1 MAPKHYPVM
10 LAESLEYLALKPGG
24 RYIDMTA
31 GLGGHTTEIAK
42 RLTNGG
48 TLISNDRDAQS
59 LEMAK
64 RTSAEWAE
72 RIEYRHSSF
81 TELAQNPPVDLD
93 GVLADLGVSRFQL
106 TDTERGFSFMTDG
119 PLDMRMDQTKGVT
132 AGELVNNNP
141 EKMIADWI
149 FQYGEERR
157 ARKIA
162 GAIVRARPIRSTLHL
177 AGVVGS
183 AVPRT
188 GPMNPATKTFMAL
201 RIAVNGEREELD
213 ALLDAA
219 PKMVKPGGR
228 IVIISFMSLEDG
240 RVKNS
245 FRELSKN
252 GLAVI
257 LTKKPLEP
265 SSKEVQ
271 ENPPSRSAKLRA
283 VEMALPSENPGKRM
297 GGTYDGKPHKPKK
310 IKHQKVIETGNEEQS
325 HGHTAGIF

>member
-42 RLTNGG
+42 RLTDGG

-64 RTSAEWAE
+64 RTSAEWAD

-119 PLDMRMDQTKGVT
+119 PLDMRMDQSRGIT

-183 AVPRT
+183 AAPRT

-201 RIAVNGEREELD
+201 RIVVNGEREELD
-213 ALLDAA
+213 ALLEAA

-265 SSKEVQ
+265 GTKEVR

-283 VEMALPSENPGKRM
+283 VEMALPGGIPGNKKTWKST

-310 IKHQKVIETGNEEQS
+310 IKQEIVKTGNEE
-325 HGHTAGIF
+325 